1 MSVKLDVCEFTL
13 THTSIEMAEAW
24 YEEPKRRVG
33 TTTIND
39 QVFASCS
46 TISNGKWST
55 KRDSWVI
62 DGSFAGAYVM
72 QILVSFDT
80 SDVYFVMF
88 DPSVDTGVVTTASL
102 IGMAYRPC
110 DELATKVRCCMS
122 GS

>member
-55 KRDSWVI
+55 KRDSRVI
-62 DGSFAGAYVM
+62 DGSFAGGP
-72 QILVSFDT
+72 T
-80 SDVYFVMF
+80 SCKFTEARIDGV
-88 DPSVDTGVVTTASL
+88 PSTSR
-102 IGMAYRPC
+102 MAGYARARAQSKIKIA
-110 DELATKVRCCMS
+110 LGARAR
-122 GS
+122 GSEGPRT